1 LRRGEIWTIAGA
13 KDYAGKPRPAV
24 ILQSDRF
31 ELTDSLTVC
40 FCTGTEIA
48 APLFRI
54 GVAPT
59 AKNGLREH
67 SWLMADKVTS
77 VPKTKVG
84 KHIGILDA
92 ENMTKL
98 ESAIITFL
106 GIAR

>member
-1 LRRGEIWTIAGA
+1 
-13 KDYAGKPRPAV
+13 
-24 ILQSDRF
+24 
-31 ELTDSLTVC
+31 
-40 FCTGTEIA
+40 
-48 APLFRI
+48 
-54 GVAPT
+54 
-59 AKNGLREH
+59 
-67 SWLMADKVTS
+67 MADKVTS